1 MATLDLRVVMAAL
14 ASAIDEGVNKPTLV
28 LAEDSDEVLLEDGDN
43 LQASTAAPVDPTT
56 RPLACYEMVPASTPQ
71 FPCAIVRPAD
81 QFVAYHESFG
91 AAPLVD
97 VQLEVLIMAQ
107 GTSDIDS
114 QIAVLDMLSAGAG
127 KSNSIIDA
135 ISADRTLGG
144 VVENT
149 IVRTASGLSR
159 AEGADGSAPVMAV
172 LSVGVKLRR

>member
-1 MATLDLRVVMAAL
+1 MATLNLRAVMTAL
-14 ASAIDEGVNKPTLV
+14 ANQIDANTSR
-28 LAEDSDEVLLEDGDN
+28 A
-43 LQASTAAPVDPTT
+43 
-56 RPLACYEMVPASTPQ
+56 LACYDLQPATLPQ

-97 VQLEVLIMAQ
+97 VQLEVVVMAQ

-127 KSNSIIDA
+127 MSNSIIDA

-144 VVENT
+144 AVENT

-159 AEGADGSAPVMAV
+159 AGADDGSAAVMAV
-172 LSVGVKLRR
+172 LAVGIKLRR